1 MIPDSNLMSKDNFIK
16 SINWCVTSK
25 CNYNCK
31 FCYMKNLQD
40 EITEIL
46 DSETILNKLFKLKIE
61 KINIIGGEPL
71 LYPFTL
77 DIIKIAKKMGF
88 ITSITSNGSLF
99 TKSKIKMFSP
109 YLDWIGLSVDSKY
122 ENIEREIGRGCG
134 KHVQNAL
141 KICEIIK
148 EEGIKLKVS
157 TTVTKLNYNE
167 HMKQF
172 IRKLD
177 PNIWE
182 IFQVSFKKRH
192 NEDIIRNLSINEIEF
207 ENYINLNED
216 IILRSGEKPDFKR
229 SEDMIDSYFILSPH
243 GEILINTNNIY
254 GR

>member
-88 ITSITSNGSLF
+88 ITSITSNGSLL

-122 ENIEREIGRGCG
+122 ENIEREMGRRCG

-182 IFQVSFKKRH
+182 IFQVSFKKGH